1 MRISVDPSSVASR
14 PRPIRK
20 AAFALLALQLS
31 IGVAAQSTVTTAST
45 EPFDIVIVNGHVM
58 DGTGSPWYSGD
69 IGIRAGHIAA
79 IGNLANSARKQTI
92 DAKGKI
98 VAPGFID
105 MLGQSELTMLVE
117 PKVPSKIFQG
127 ITTEVTGEG
136 NSAAPVNAAMIAAD
150 RAGYEHLH
158 IQPDWTTFREF
169 FTRLERQGMGINLAS
184 YVGATSVR
192 RMVLADADVQPTPDQ
207 LARMQA
213 LVDHAMEDGAVGVSS
228 ALQYAPAPYART
240 EELIALAREA
250 AKYGGIYATHM
261 RSEGDAEPAA
271 IDEAVRIGREAHIPV
286 EIWHLKAAGKSN
298 WGHMPQIVAQI
309 DAARASGVDISAN
322 TYAYTAWFNTFSAFI
337 PPWAH
342 DGGDEKLIERLKNP
356 ETRARIRK
364 DMLST
369 AGTWDNEWQEIP
381 GPEAILIAVVQN
393 PELIPLQGKRLSEV
407 AALWKEDPI
416 DALCDLLIKDNA
428 FTEVAV
434 FGMSEP
440 DVVLALKQ
448 PWVSVDNDSQGT
460 SPEGLLGQEHPHPR
474 AYGTF
479 PRILRKYVREEHA
492 LTLEDAIRKFTA
504 LPAQRMRFTD
514 RGVLKQGMWAD
525 VVIFDPATIRDLAT
539 FEQPNQ
545 LSQGMEY
552 VLVNGVPVIAAGKM
566 TGALPGKVLRGPGYQ
581 PMLAASRTQR
591 GTSVGGD
598 RKFEPAAAS
607 TLLVSGATCNAS
619 AGACSASGALP

>member
-1 MRISVDPSSVASR
+1 MRIIPGLAPAVLS
-14 PRPIRK
+14 
-20 AAFALLALQLS
+20 ALLSPLAL
-31 IGVAAQSTVTTAST
+31 AQPAPDPQS
-45 EPFDIVIVNGHVM
+45 PFDLIITNGHIV

-69 IGIRAGHIAA
+69 IGIRAGRIAS
-79 IGNLANSARKQTI
+79 IGNLHDAPRKQTI
-92 DAKGKI
+92 DAHGQV

-105 MLGQSELTMLVE
+105 MLGQSEMTMLVN
-117 PKVPSKIFQG
+117 PRLPSKIFQG

-136 NSAAPVNAAMIAAD
+136 GSAAPLNEAIIAAD
-150 RAGYEHLH
+150 RAAYDHLH
-158 IQPDWTTFREF
+158 INPDWTTFHEYF
-169 FTRLERQGMGINLAS
+169 ARLERQGMGINLAS

-192 RMVLADADVQPTPDQ
+192 RMVLGDADVQPAPDQ
-207 LARMQA
+207 LKQMQS
-213 LVDHAMEDGAVGVSS
+213 LVDRAMQDGAVGLSTS
-228 ALQYAPAPYART
+228 LQYAPAPYART
-240 EELIALAREA
+240 DELIALAAEA

-271 IDEAVRIGREAHIPV
+271 IDEAIRIGREAHLPV

-298 WGHMPQIVAQI
+298 WGHMPQIIAQI
-309 DAARASGVDISAN
+309 EKARASGVDISAD

-342 DGGDEKLIERLKNP
+342 DGGDSQLIARLKDP
-356 ETRARIRK
+356 AQRSRIRK
-364 DMLST
+364 DMLANDAS
-369 AGTWDNEWQEIP
+369 WDNEWQEIP

-393 PELIPLQGKRLSEV
+393 PELLPLQGKRLSDV
-407 AALWKEDPI
+407 AALWKEDAI
-416 DALCDLLIKDNA
+416 DALCDLLIKDKA

-448 PWVSVDNDSQGT
+448 PWVALDNDSQGT
-460 SPEGLLGQEHPHPR
+460 APDGLLGQEHPHPR

-479 PRILRKYVREEHA
+479 PRILRKYVREDHA

-514 RGVLKQGMWAD
+514 RGVLKEGMAAD
-525 VVIFDPATIRDLAT
+525 VVIFDPAAIRDLAT

-545 LSQGMEY
+545 LSVGMDY

-566 TGALPGKVLRGPGYQ
+566 TGALPGKVLRGPGYR
-581 PMLAASRTQR
+581 PMLAAS
-591 GTSVGGD
+591 
-598 RKFEPAAAS
+598 
-607 TLLVSGATCNAS
+607 S
-619 AGACSASGALP
+619 AGSR